1 MGLLG
6 NSSRL
11 NFGCGTY
18 MGCTYNYYMNGNRE
32 KASYFRTAMSRQGS
46 TTTLPQLANPV
57 GSVNGTA
64 FWQPLI
70 GGSVAMRA
78 TGSGTLSGIMIPE
91 KLATVDFTGSGDL
104 DSLAGL
110 VISALCAMT
119 GSGTL
124 TAIVAGEFSAS
135 VDFSGDGTLEG
146 DIYGIAQAIV
156 DLVGS
161 GDLEGDV
168 YGIGNASIDIIVTG
182 TGLSIANVGKYVWEA
197 ILSEFDSD
205 PNSAAAKLLAAGSA
219 GDPWSTNLPASYTG
233 TQAGAILSEI
243 ERLVERLHRIQGLEV
258 GVPSTTDRNTG
269 KWIAGDIDL
278 DLTGDFINQ
287 TTVTANT

>member
-11 NFGCGTY
+11 NFGCGHY
-18 MGCTYNYYMNGNRE
+18 MGCTYNYYMNGNRG
-32 KASYFRTAMSRQGS
+32 KTSYFRTAMSREGS

-57 GSVNGTA
+57 GSVNGAA
-64 FWQPLI
+64 FWQPLV
-70 GGSVAMRA
+70 GGGVAMRA
-78 TGSGTLSGIMIPE
+78 TGSGILSGTMIPE

-110 VISALCAMT
+110 VILALCDMI

-182 TGLSIANVGKYVWEA
+182 TGLNIDNVGKYVWQA

-205 PNSAAAKLLAAGSA
+205 PESAAAKLLAAGSA
-219 GDPWSTNLPASYTG
+219 GDPWSTNLPAAYTG
-233 TQAGAILSEI
+233 TQAGQILAQI
-243 ERLVERLHRIQGLEV
+243 QTLVDELHKIRGLDAANPWVVTPTTETAGSIV
-258 GVPSTTDRNTG
+258 LDVTGNGVTSST
-269 KWIAGDIDL
+269 
-278 DLTGDFINQ
+278 LTRQ
-287 TTVTANT
+287 